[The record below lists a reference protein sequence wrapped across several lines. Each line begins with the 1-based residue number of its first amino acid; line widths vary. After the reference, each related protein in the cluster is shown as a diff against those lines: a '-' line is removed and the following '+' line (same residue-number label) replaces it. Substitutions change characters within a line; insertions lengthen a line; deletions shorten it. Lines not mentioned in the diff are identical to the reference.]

1 MSTNSLIGRTI
12 GKYKIVQHLG
22 RGGMAEVYKAY
33 HENLDRHVAIKLMH
47 PFLADDKEFLARFK
61 REARAMAA
69 ISHPN
74 IIDVF
79 DFDVEGDTYY
89 IVMEYISGGTLKEL
103 IEQLAANG
111 QRMELS
117 RAIQLILELADALT
131 FAHSRGMLHRDIK
144 PANIMLNERDSA
156 ILTDFGIA
164 KMMSGPSHT
173 ATGAMIGT
181 PAYMSPEQ
189 GLGQPGDERS
199 DLYSL
204 GVLFYQ
210 LVTGK
215 LPYDADTPLAVVLK
229 HVNEPLP
236 DPRTLNPNLPTAFE
250 DILFKALAKKPADR
264 YSSVHEFARELRQAV
279 RRSTVDLGTA
289 LPAALL
295 QDKPTPLPSQTAG
308 SAGIQ
313 TAVKND
319 DGTLVANPFEATM
332 VASGGDATQF
342 APAGGATAV
351 FPTPTA
357 PPAGRRWLPWAIGLI
372 ILLALG
378 AGGIFALGGDDV
390 TPTPTSTAEIIAANS
405 TDTPEAD
412 DTAVP
417 TPSEQATPT
426 EPLDLVGT
434 QVAAFNATLTAQAPT
449 TTPTFTPSPTASTT
463 PTPSPTIDPTQAFLD
478 GCTTGYEL
486 VRAYVGR
493 TTTNIF
499 AAVGT
504 TTSLNLVLKNTGTC
518 PLEAGLAIS
527 YLEGEEFN
535 LANNATGITLTETL
549 LAEEEVTLTVQ
560 FTAPNRSGTYE
571 TTWQLATAEGDPIG
585 EPIEFAIQAFVPA
598 TATPTQPPATAP
610 PSVSATPTVGTVNV
624 DFNVFITNCEYPGG
638 GSEWRCQMNIT
649 PFGGAGSQYT
659 IFVFDS
665 EPPARYVGGNQTH
678 FITARRCAAWIH
690 EVKVQDEASGAQ
702 KTKNIF
708 FDPTT
713 QALFPGGTTCTVP

>member
-103 IEQLAANG
+103 IEHLAANG

-390 TPTPTSTAEIIAANS
+390 TPTPT
-405 TDTPEAD
+405 
-412 DTAVP
+412 
-417 TPSEQATPT
+417 
-426 EPLDLVGT
+426 
-434 QVAAFNATLTAQAPT
+434 
-449 TTPTFTPSPTASTT
+449 
-463 PTPSPTIDPTQAFLD
+463 
-478 GCTTGYEL
+478 
-486 VRAYVGR
+486 
-493 TTTNIF
+493 
-499 AAVGT
+499 
-504 TTSLNLVLKNTGTC
+504 
-518 PLEAGLAIS
+518 
-527 YLEGEEFN
+527 
-535 LANNATGITLTETL
+535 
-549 LAEEEVTLTVQ
+549 
-560 FTAPNRSGTYE
+560 
-571 TTWQLATAEGDPIG
+571 
-585 EPIEFAIQAFVPA
+585 
-598 TATPTQPPATAP
+598 
-610 PSVSATPTVGTVNV
+610 
-624 DFNVFITNCEYPGG
+624 
-638 GSEWRCQMNIT
+638 
-649 PFGGAGSQYT
+649 
-659 IFVFDS
+659 
-665 EPPARYVGGNQTH
+665 
-678 FITARRCAAWIH
+678 
-690 EVKVQDEASGAQ
+690 
-702 KTKNIF
+702 
-708 FDPTT
+708 
-713 QALFPGGTTCTVP
+713 